1 MTYAFKHLLGA
12 SEYHTHTPISLS
24 LTHTHTYTHNTHVP
38 HMMSRMCVCVC
49 VCVCM
54 YILMHAYFLF
64 EHICMHKFNS
74 GRYLTPILKN
84 QLSYTLLLYQESHL
98 SSSKW
103 SSLQGRHLKIIFP
116 VADLVHDICIT
127 AVDLVLE
134 FHLSFRMYDW
144 TGRKLKTVTSC
155 TN

>member
-1 MTYAFKHLLGA
+1 MPSSICLELPNI
-12 SEYHTHTPISLS
+12 THTPISLS
-24 LTHTHTYTHNTHVP
+24 LLHTHIYTQYTRATYDVTYV
-38 HMMSRMCVCVC
+38 CVCVC

-64 EHICMHKFNS
+64 EHICMHKFSS
-74 GRYLTPILKN
+74 GRYLTPISKN
-84 QLSYTLLLYQESHL
+84 QLSYTLLLYRESHL

-103 SSLQGRHLKIIFP
+103 SSLQGRHLKMIFS